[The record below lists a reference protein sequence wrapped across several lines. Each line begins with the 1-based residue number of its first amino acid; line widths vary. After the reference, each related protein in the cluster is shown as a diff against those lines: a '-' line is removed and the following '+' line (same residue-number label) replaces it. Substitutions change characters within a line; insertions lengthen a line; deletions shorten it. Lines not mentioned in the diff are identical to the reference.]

1 MHDKPLNQNEV
12 SPTAAELLD
21 QRILRALETQPEP
34 HIPADFASR
43 VASQM
48 PARHTVSLT
57 PTYYGYT
64 AILIGM
70 VVTLVALLVVAAHA
84 AGRAAIGLPESFLF
98 AQFIALAVWFG
109 VRRHSLR

>member
-1 MHDKPLNQNEV
+1 MHDEPLNQNDL
-12 SPTAAELLD
+12 SPTACERLD
-21 QRILRALETQPEP
+21 KRLTRALETVPTLQ
-34 HIPADFASR
+34 IPADFASR
-43 VASQM
+43 VASRV
-48 PARHTVSLT
+48 PARRPVSLT

-70 VVTLVALLVVAAHA
+70 LVTLVALLVVAAHA
-84 AGRAAIGLPESFLF
+84 GRATIGLPESFLF